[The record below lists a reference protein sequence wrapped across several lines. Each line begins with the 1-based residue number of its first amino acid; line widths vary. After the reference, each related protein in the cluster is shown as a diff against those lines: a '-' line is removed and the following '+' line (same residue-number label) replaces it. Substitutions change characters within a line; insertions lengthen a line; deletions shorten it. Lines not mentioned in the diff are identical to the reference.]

1 MMTVY
6 LPVNEALLTDY
17 LKYLFP
23 TEKGSSCLKVSG
35 ACSFGK
41 LLIANI
47 TTSDHPVSVPEGDN
61 VIKLHI
67 PKQDCTQDLADK
79 FLYFTKGSVCR
90 LNAALKA
97 VFDMDFHDYYQRGI
111 DKGYQKKDIIDAFI
125 ISRKL
130 CSVDPG
136 DALHKRTYRHEMKK
150 HQNRA
155 RYLSRKAN
163 YIQESLDTSG
173 LNNNTEL

>member
-1 MMTVY
+1 MTVY

-47 TTSDHPVSVPEGDN
+47 TTSGHPVSVPEGDN

-136 DALHKRTYRHEMKK
+136 DALHKRTYRHEQKK
-150 HQNRA
+150 RLSRA
-155 RYLSRKAN
+155 RYLARKAN
-163 YIQESLDTSG
+163 YIQESLDISG
-173 LNNNTEL
+173 LNTIPQ

>member
-47 TTSDHPVSVPEGDN
+47 TTSGHPVPVPEGDN

-79 FLYFTKGSVCR
+79 FLYFTHGAVCR

-111 DKGYQKKDIIDAFI
+111 DQGYQKKDIIDAFI
-125 ISRKL
+125 TSREL
-130 CSVDPG
+130 SSVDPG
-136 DALHKRTYRHEMKK
+136 DALHKRTYRHEQKK
-150 HQNRA
+150 RLSRA
-155 RYLSRKAN
+155 RYLARKAN

-173 LNNNTEL
+173 LNTIPQ

>member
-6 LPVNEALLTDY
+6 LPIKETLLTDY
-17 LKYLFP
+17 IKYLFP
-23 TEKGSSCLKVSG
+23 KEKEHSCLKVSG
-35 ACSFGK
+35 AHPFGK

-47 TTSDHPVSVPEGDN
+47 STSERPVPVPEGDN

-79 FLYFTKGSVCR
+79 FLYFTHGAICR

-97 VFDMDFHDYYQRGI
+97 VFDMDFHDYYQRGTYL
-111 DKGYQKKDIIDAFI
+111 GYLKKDIIDAFI
-125 ISRKL
+125 VSREL
-130 CSVDPG
+130 SSVDPG
-136 DALHKRTYRHEMKK
+136 DALHKRIYRHEQKK
-150 HQNRA
+150 HLSRA
-155 RYLSRKAN
+155 RYLARKAN

-173 LNNNTEL
+173 LNNLPQ

>member
-47 TTSDHPVSVPEGDN
+47 TTSGHPVSVPEGDN

-163 YIQESLDTSG
+163 YIQENLDTSG